1 MGAVRGCSPRLTCS
15 GSAGRLLL
23 VFMVALGMLQAAQP
37 LHHHRAATAGVYNEQ
52 HVLDAVE
59 SIGGDVPLAGP
70 PAALPG
76 DAVAGE
82 CPTAAGARWSAPFSR
97 HADSRA
103 PPLA

>member
-1 MGAVRGCSPRLTCS
+1 M
-15 GSAGRLLL
+15 LL
-23 VFMVALGMLQAAQP
+23 VLVVALGMLQAAQP

-59 SIGGDVPLAGP
+59 STGGDIPLAAP
-70 PAALPG
+70 PAPLAG
-76 DAVAGE
+76 DAVAGD
-82 CPTAAGARWSAPFSR
+82 CPTADGPRCSSSIPR

>member
-1 MGAVRGCSPRLTCS
+1 MGADRGRSPHLTRT
-15 GSAGRLLL
+15 GFAGRLVLVLL
-23 VFMVALGMLQAAQP
+23 VALGMLQAAQP

-59 SIGGDVPLAGP
+59 SIGGGVPLADP

-76 DAVAGE
+76 DAVAGP
-82 CPTAAGARWSAPFSR
+82 CPTADAARCPAPVPR

-103 PPLA
+103 PPL